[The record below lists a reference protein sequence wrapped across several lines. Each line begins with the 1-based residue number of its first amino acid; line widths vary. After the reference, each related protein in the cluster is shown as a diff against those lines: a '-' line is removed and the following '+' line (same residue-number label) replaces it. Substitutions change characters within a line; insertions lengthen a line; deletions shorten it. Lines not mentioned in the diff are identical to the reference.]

1 MTKKDG
7 CTTVEKIGDVLGDLV
22 DLFGLGHRA
31 LNDLK
36 QLVTKESG
44 KTLIEE
50 TKVRGNEIRTSRKKD
65 SQKGS

>member
-1 MTKKDG
+1 MTKKGDR
-7 CTTVEKIGDVLGDLV
+7 TPVEKIGDVLGDLV

-31 LNDLK
+31 LSDLK

>member
-1 MTKKDG
+1 MTKKGDR
-7 CTTVEKIGDVLGDLV
+7 TTVEKFGDVLGDLV

-31 LNDLK
+31 LSDLK

>member
-1 MTKKDG
+1 MTKKGDR
-7 CTTVEKIGDVLGDLV
+7 TTVEKIGDVLGDLV
-22 DLFGLGHRA
+22 DLFGLGQRA
-31 LNDLK
+31 LSDLSD
-36 QLVTKESG
+36 LVTKESG